1 MTDAVR
7 TERRGAV
14 LEVTLDRPKANAID
28 AETSRLMSEA
38 FAAFAADDSLRVA
51 ILTGGG
57 EKFFSGG
64 WDLKAVAAGAAGD
77 PDDYG
82 SGGFGGLTEFLDL
95 HKPIIAAVNGYA
107 AGGGFE
113 ISLAC
118 DLIVAA
124 DHAQFWLPEASVGIT
139 PEAVGVRRLLSR
151 LPRAIALEVLF
162 TSRRIGA
169 EEGLALGLINR
180 VATGADLMDTARA
193 LADDITS
200 NAPIA
205 IAAIKEMA
213 NKTEPLSLEDTLAL
227 QKSGGLEWYKRVQRS
242 DDAKEGPRA
251 FAEKRAPVWR
261 WR

>member
-1 MTDAVR
+1 MRDAVK

-28 AETSRLMSEA
+28 AETSRRMSDV
-38 FAAFAADDSLRVA
+38 FADFAADDSLRVA

-57 EKFFSGG
+57 EKFFSAG
-64 WDLKAVAAGAAGD
+64 WDLKAAAAGAAAA
-77 PDDYG
+77 DDYG

-95 HKPIIAAVNGYA
+95 HKPVIAAVNGYA

-113 ISLAC
+113 IALAC

-124 DHAQFWLPEASVGIT
+124 DHAQFWLPEAAVGIT
-139 PEAVGVRRLLSR
+139 PEPIGVRRLLAR

-162 TSRRIGA
+162 TSRRIDA

-180 VATGADLMDTARA
+180 VAPGPDVMDKARE

-200 NAPIA
+200 NAPIP

-213 NKTEPLSLEDTLAL
+213 DKTEPLSLDDTLAL
-227 QKSGGLEWYKRVQRS
+227 QRSGGLAWYNRVQAS
-242 DDAKEGPRA
+242 EDAKEGPRA

-261 WR
+261 GR